1 MFNKSL
7 TLSIPR
13 IRPLAFDVSLLG
25 KDQSVAQDHK
35 AVLETAV
42 SNGAQYLDVS
52 SETSQR
58 LFSECKLVRES
69 LALGIVFD
77 LNEESFQ
84 TQVAKALTNLKT
96 TYLDLAL
103 ANIKDKTP
111 LELILA
117 SIVELKKLK
126 SEGKIKAFGVRVE
139 THASLKT
146 ILEKTVVDAIQM
158 PFSIFNQ
165 TITSLIVFLK
175 TKGIALIAE
184 DPLDGS
190 WLKGRSLKTASN
202 EPLSME
208 RRMSTLERKY
218 VLIEKLKNVT
228 RDPDLTPYAIGFVQS
243 FDAVT
248 VVLSTVESMEELSEL
263 EQAAKKVLTYKQKN
277 DLVDFYNLQIKNQPG
292 L

>member
-13 IRPLAFDVSLLG
+13 IRPLAFDLSLLG
-25 KDQSVAQDHK
+25 NDQSLYQEHK

-42 SNGAQYLDVS
+42 ANGAQYLDVS
-52 SETSQR
+52 TDLSQR

-69 LALGIVFD
+69 IALGIVFD
-77 LNEESFQ
+77 VKEDSFQ
-84 TQVAKALTNLKT
+84 TQVATALSGLKT

-111 LELILA
+111 LELIFA

-146 ILEKTVVDAIQM
+146 VLEKTAVDAIQM

-175 TKGIALIAE
+175 AKGIALIAE

-190 WLKGRSLKTASN
+190 WLKGRSLNVAGN
-202 EPLSME
+202 EPLSTE

-228 RDPDLTPYAIGFVQS
+228 RDSDLTPYAIGFVQS

-248 VVLSTVESMEELSEL
+248 VVLPTVGSLAELAEL
-263 EQAAKKVLTYKQKN
+263 EQASNKVLTYKQKN